1 MLRGLLAAAL
11 PAALIFSAGAQAAG
25 LSAAGW
31 GFNGKGELGARSA
44 SNVVLRPM
52 PVPGVSPIK
61 EVVTTSEWSMA
72 LLGDGTVETWGG
84 NRAGQLGDGSTEA
97 KQAPVTVR
105 IGPVKQIAAAGE
117 HAIALMAD
125 GTVEVWGSNLFGQL
139 GNGTDGGAREGCLTL
154 CRSSVPVPVAG
165 LSGVSAVAAGGA
177 SDAALL
183 GNGTLEAWGENKT
196 GQLGDG
202 TTAEKDSPTLA
213 RVSGVTSVAIGGE
226 ATLGG
231 HTLVLL
237 GGGAVEAVGFN
248 GHGELG
254 VPPTNRVRTSFA
266 PVAGLP
272 AVSALSASW
281 THSLALSRD
290 GTVRAWGNDARGEL
304 GVRARLRC
312 GRRACV
318 VGPELVPALHDVTAV
333 SAGYAFSLAVSS
345 GSVYSWGQNN
355 FGQLGNGTRVGSLT
369 PRPIAGVSQVSGVS
383 AGNYSAMAL
392 TALPL
397 Q

>member
-1 MLRGLLAAAL
+1 MLRGLLAAIL
-11 PAALIFSAGAQAAG
+11 PAALIFSASAQGAG

-31 GFNGKGELGARSA
+31 GFNGKGELGAHFA

-52 PVPGVSPIK
+52 SVPGVSPIK

-84 NRAGQLGDGSTEA
+84 NRAGQLGDGTTEA
-97 KQAPVTVR
+97 KLAPVTVR
-105 IGPVKQIAAAGE
+105 LGPVKQIAAAGE

-125 GTVEVWGSNLFGQL
+125 GTVEAWGSNLFGQL

-165 LSGVSAVAAGGA
+165 LGAVSAVAAGGA

-183 GNGTLEAWGENKT
+183 RDGTLEAWGENKT

-202 TTAEKDSPTLA
+202 TTVEKDSPTLA
-213 RVSGVTSVAIGGE
+213 RVSGVRSVAIGGE

-237 GGGAVEAVGFN
+237 GGGAVEAVGYN

-254 VPPTNRVRTSFA
+254 VSPASRVRASFA
-266 PVAGLP
+266 PVPGLP
-272 AVSALSASW
+272 AISALSASW
-281 THSLALSRD
+281 THNLALSGD

-304 GVRARLRC
+304 GVRALLRC

-318 VGPELVPALHDVTAV
+318 VGPELVPALHNVTAV
-333 SAGYAFSLAVSS
+333 SAGYAFSLAVCG

-369 PRPIAGVSQVSGVS
+369 PRPIAGVSQASGVS

-392 TALPL
+392 TAMPL